1 MIIDNQSNDIIFN
14 AVDNGII
21 ILDKNLEIIG
31 WNNWLEIFTNK
42 LEKDVLNKN
51 LCELYDYINEKK
63 LKRRIK
69 TVLVTNHSTFYTM
82 DQNNFLIDI
91 PYNNITNSKFKSMQQ
106 NITIVPYDI
115 EKEQVC
121 IFIYDN
127 TSLSETHAKLND
139 LNDEL
144 KELSNRDYLTG
155 LYNRRFFAEEAA
167 RAIALTLRNNS
178 KFSIIT
184 MDIDKFKNINDSYG
198 HAVGDRVINTV
209 AKKLKE
215 LVRKS
220 DIPARFGGE
229 EFVLLLYDISA
240 QNAMKVAENMRKTI
254 EDLEIKVEENSIKFT
269 VSFGVAQFDTFKDNN
284 NIEHT
289 ITRADKA
296 LYQAKDNGRNN
307 VVLAK

>member
-1 MIIDNQSNDIIFN
+1 MTIDQQSNNVIFN

-21 ILDKNLEIIG
+21 ILDKDLSIIG
-31 WNNWLEIFTNK
+31 WNHWLEIFTGK
-42 LEKDVLNKN
+42 SEKEVLNKD
-51 LCELYDYINEKK
+51 LCELYSYINKRK
-63 LKRRIK
+63 LQRRIK

-106 NITIVPYDI
+106 NITIVPFNL

-127 TSLSETHAKLND
+127 TSLSETNSKLND
-139 LNDEL
+139 LNNEL
-144 KELSNRDYLTG
+144 KELSHKDYLTG
-155 LYNRRFFAEEAA
+155 LYNRRFFAEEAS
-167 RAIALTLRNNS
+167 RAIALTIRNNS
-178 KFSIIT
+178 QFSIIT

-198 HAVGDRVINTV
+198 HAAGDVIIIAV
-209 AKKLKE
+209 AEKLKE
-215 LVRKS
+215 LIRKS

-229 EFVLLLYDISA
+229 EFVLLLYDITSK
-240 QNAMKVAENMRKTI
+240 NAMKVAENMRKII
-254 EDLEIKVEENSIKFT
+254 EELETVYENQTIKFT
-269 VSFGVAQFDTFKDNN
+269 VSFGVAQFDTFKDDN

-289 ITRADKA
+289 IVRADKA
-296 LYQAKDNGRNN
+296 LYEAKNSGRNK

>member
-1 MIIDNQSNDIIFN
+1 MTIDNQTNNIIFN

-21 ILDKNLEIIG
+21 ILDKNLTIIG
-31 WNNWLEIFTNK
+31 WNHWLEIFTGK
-42 LEKDVLNKN
+42 AEKDVLKKD
-51 LCELYDYINEKK
+51 LCVLYDYINKSK
-63 LKRRIK
+63 LQRRIK

-91 PYNNITNSKFKSMQQ
+91 PYNNITNSQFKSMQQ
-106 NITIVPYDI
+106 NVTIVPFNL

-127 TSLSETHAKLND
+127 TSLSETNVKLND
-139 LNDEL
+139 LNNEL
-144 KELSNRDYLTG
+144 QELSHKDYLTG

-167 RAIALTLRNNS
+167 RAIALTLRNKS
-178 KFSIIT
+178 QFSIIT

-198 HAVGDRVINTV
+198 HAAGDIVIISV
-209 AKKLKE
+209 AEKLKE
-215 LVRKS
+215 LIRKS

-229 EFVLLLYDISA
+229 EFVLLLYDISST
-240 QNAMKVAENMRKTI
+240 NAMKVAENMRKLV
-254 EDLEIKVEENSIKFT
+254 ENLEIHYENEIIKFT
-269 VSFGVAQFDTFKDNN
+269 ISFGVAQFDTFKDDN

-289 ITRADKA
+289 IVRADKA
-296 LYQAKDNGRNN
+296 LYEAKKSGRNK

>member
-1 MIIDNQSNDIIFN
+1 MTIDNQTNNIIFN

-21 ILDKNLEIIG
+21 ILDKDLSIIG
-31 WNNWLEIFTNK
+31 WNHWLEIFTGK
-42 LEKDVLNKN
+42 SEKEVLNKN
-51 LCELYDYINEKK
+51 LCELYDYISKPK
-63 LKRRIK
+63 LQRRIK

-91 PYNNITNSKFKSMQQ
+91 PYNNITNSQFKSMQQ
-106 NITIVPYDI
+106 NVTIVPFNL

-127 TSLSETHAKLND
+127 TSLSETNVKLND
-139 LNDEL
+139 LNNEL
-144 KELSNRDYLTG
+144 QELSHKDYLTG

-167 RAIALTLRNNS
+167 RAIALTLRNKS
-178 KFSIIT
+178 QFSIIT

-198 HAVGDRVINTV
+198 HAAGDIVIISV
-209 AKKLKE
+209 AEKLKE
-215 LVRKS
+215 LIRKS

-229 EFVLLLYDISA
+229 EFVLLLYDICSD
-240 QNAMKVAENMRKTI
+240 NAMKVAENMRKLV
-254 EDLEIKVEENSIKFT
+254 ENLETKYENEIIKFT
-269 VSFGVAQFDTFKDNN
+269 ISFGVAQFDTFKDDN

-289 ITRADKA
+289 IVRADKA
-296 LYQAKDNGRNN
+296 LYEAKNSGRNK

>member
-1 MIIDNQSNDIIFN
+1 MTIDNQANNIIFN

-21 ILDKNLEIIG
+21 ILDKDLSIIG
-31 WNNWLEIFTNK
+31 WNHWLELFTGK
-42 LEKDVLNKN
+42 SEKEVLDKN
-51 LCELYDYINEKK
+51 LCQLYSYINKTK
-63 LKRRIK
+63 LQRRIK

-91 PYNNITNSKFKSMQQ
+91 PYNNITNSQFKSMQQ
-106 NITIVPYDI
+106 NVTIVPFNL

-127 TSLSETHAKLND
+127 TSLSETNVKLND
-139 LNDEL
+139 LNNEL
-144 KELSNRDYLTG
+144 KELSHKDYLTG

-178 KFSIIT
+178 QFSIIT
-184 MDIDKFKNINDSYG
+184 MDIDKFKNINDTYG
-198 HAVGDRVINTV
+198 HAAGDMVIINV
-209 AKKLKE
+209 AEKLKE
-215 LVRKS
+215 LIRKS

-229 EFVLLLYDISA
+229 EFVLLLYDISST
-240 QNAMKVAENMRKTI
+240 NAMKVAENMRKLV
-254 EDLEIKVEENSIKFT
+254 ENLEIHYENEIIKFT
-269 VSFGVAQFDTFKDNN
+269 ISFGVAQFDTFKDDN

-289 ITRADKA
+289 IVRADKA
-296 LYQAKDNGRNN
+296 LYEAKKSGRNK

>member
-1 MIIDNQSNDIIFN
+1 MIIDQKSSDIIFN

-21 ILDKNLEIIG
+21 ILDKDLKIIG

-42 LEKDVLNKN
+42 LEKDVLNQN
-51 LCELYDYINEKK
+51 LCELYSYINEKK

-91 PYNNITNSKFKSMQQ
+91 PYNNITNAKFKSMQQ
-106 NITIVPYDI
+106 NITIVPYNI
-115 EKEQVC
+115 EKEEVC

-127 TSLSETHAKLND
+127 TSLSETNAKLND
-139 LNDEL
+139 LNEEL

-155 LYNRRFFAEEAA
+155 LYNRRFFAEEAT

-184 MDIDKFKNINDSYG
+184 MDIDKFKNINDTYG
-198 HAVGDRVINTV
+198 HAVGDLVINSV
-209 AKKLKE
+209 AQKLKE

-229 EFVLLLYDISA
+229 EFILLLYDISA
-240 QNAMKVAENMRKTI
+240 QNAMNVAENMRKII
-254 EDLEIKVEENSIKFT
+254 ENLESKFEDNIIKFT

-289 ITRADKA
+289 ILRADKA
-296 LYQAKDNGRNN
+296 LYQAKNNGRNN

>member
-1 MIIDNQSNDIIFN
+1 MIINNQSNDIIFN

-21 ILDKNLEIIG
+21 ILNKNLEIIG

>member
-21 ILDKNLEIIG
+21 ILNKNLEIIG